1 MAIVLSPTTIVTAYH
16 CLLDSDNNL
25 IETAKV
31 VKGLERRTNG
41 TLKPEDDIV
50 IPVKVKMRNNRTRT
64 FLLDKNADWI
74 MMERTDL
81 NTFTT
86 QEIRQI
92 YTGNIPTIG
101 KVCIYHSPIELFIA
115 GEIDFV
121 KVMMNEKDIAFCSN
135 HKMFTNNGLF
145 KGSSGGLYASKT
157 GLGYAMHTDS
167 RSARRTVSDEELDNP
182 EGSTLD
188 HIKSASDSNV
198 HVYASL
204 SEGVILSKYNVILNN
219 LN

>member
-16 CLLDSDNNL
+16 CLLDGDNNL

-135 HKMFTNNGLF
+135 HKMFANNGLF

-167 RSARRTVSDEELDNP
+167 RSARRTVSDEKLDNP